1 MPDQEVHEIQ
11 LNGKQLVFMFGAA
24 TMVSVVIFLCGVMVG
39 RGVRQPQA
47 DVAAAGTT
55 DPALDPTASPDVS
68 TSRSALPADSA
79 PAPDQERLTYAEHLE
94 APVVPDEPLKPA
106 EPRPKP
112 TVAPT
117 VAPAIAATAPPS
129 KAVLAQDKKQPVP
142 PKAPAAQKA
151 SATKADATKADAMK
165 AGVMKAGAATAAS
178 RFVEPP
184 GKGYVI
190 QVGVFPT
197 LDAAE
202 AQRRHLTAKGYNA
215 FFALNPDITKGK
227 YRVRVGRYATKGEAD
242 AVAARL
248 HQEERVAPWRIP

>member
-39 RGVRQPQA
+39 RGVRQSQA
-47 DVAAAGTT
+47 DVLAAST
-55 DPALDPTASPDVS
+55 DSAIDPTAPFETA
-68 TSRSALPADSA
+68 TSRSPLPADPA
-79 PAPDQERLTYAEHLE
+79 PAPAQETLTYAEHLE
-94 APVVPDEPLKPA
+94 APVVPEEPLKPA
-106 EPRPKP
+106 KDPKP
-112 TVAPT
+112 A
-117 VAPAIAATAPPS
+117 VAPA
-129 KAVLAQDKKQPVP
+129 VDDKKAAPRVVP
-142 PKAPAAQKA
+142 AQERKPPAVPKAPAALKV
-151 SATKADATKADAMK
+151 SAMK
-165 AGVMKAGAATAAS
+165 PDVVTADS

-184 GKGYVI
+184 GKGFVI

-202 AQRRHLTAKGYNA
+202 AQRRHLTARGYNV
-215 FFALNPDITKGK
+215 FLALNPDITKAK

-248 HQEERVAPWRIP
+248 RQEERVAPWRIP

>member
-47 DVAAAGTT
+47 DVAAAIT
-55 DPALDPTASPDVS
+55 DPALDPTTPLDAS
-68 TSRSALPADSA
+68 TSRSAHPADSA
-79 PAPDQERLTYAEHLE
+79 PAPAQERLTYAEHLE

-106 EPRPKP
+106 EPTPKP
-112 TVAPT
+112 TVAGA
-117 VAPAIAATAPPS
+117 VAPAIAAKAPPS
-129 KAVLAQDKKQPVP
+129 KVVLAQDTKQPAA
-142 PKAPAAQKA
+142 PKAPTAQKA
-151 SATKADATKADAMK
+151 SATKPDVVTAD
-165 AGVMKAGAATAAS
+165 S

-202 AQRRHLTAKGYNA
+202 AQRRHFTAKGYNA
-215 FFALNPDITKGK
+215 FLALNPDITKAK

-248 HQEERVAPWRIP
+248 RQEERVAPWRIP